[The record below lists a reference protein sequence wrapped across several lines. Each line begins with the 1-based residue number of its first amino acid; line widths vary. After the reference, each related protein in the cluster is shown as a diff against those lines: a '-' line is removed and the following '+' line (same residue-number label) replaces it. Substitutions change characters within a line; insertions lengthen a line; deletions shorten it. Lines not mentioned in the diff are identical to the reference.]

1 MTEEQKRL
9 QVTSFVAALIDNMEC
24 DTCPFIKEC
33 NDVIKNERKTI
44 CSSIRE
50 MIDMCEEIN

>member
-9 QVTSFVAALIDNMEC
+9 QVTSFVVALIDNMEC

-33 NDVIKNERKTI
+33 NNVIKDERKTI

-50 MIDMCEEIN
+50 MIDICEEG